1 MGIFGNKQVQ
11 RGGGLTKEQIAA
23 EEKFLE
29 GLFPIN
35 IGALFMPGIW
45 GPAHGFWACILF
57 YPIYLFADNLFYAAY
72 ETREPWTV
80 ALAVFAGI
88 VLLVVHLGFARLGV
102 PLSAHKADNKGV
114 SRETYI
120 KRERIWAVVSIV
132 LAIAAVAW
140 ATYFNLNIRP
150 TL

>member
-1 MGIFGNKQVQ
+1 MGLFGDKQAQ
-11 RGGGLTKEQIAA
+11 RRGLTKEEIAA

-29 GLFPIN
+29 GLPPIN

-57 YPIYLFADNLFYAAY
+57 YPMYLFADNLFYAAY
-72 ETREPWTV
+72 DTREPWTI
-80 ALAVFAGI
+80 ALAAVAF
-88 VLLVVHLGFARLGV
+88 VVLVVVHVGFARLGM
-102 PLSAHKADNKGV
+102 PLSAHQADNKGV

-140 ATYFNLNIRP
+140 ATYYNLNIRP